1 MSRDRGLMRTIIAS
15 KRMQSFLGD
24 PSGMVGGV
32 ILVVFFFAAL
42 FAPYLAPTDPYDL
55 TTVDLANFLLE
66 PSWMD
71 QGVSAFPLGTDD
83 QGRGI
88 LSTILYGLRTSL
100 IVSVSVVT
108 ISSIVGIILG
118 MLGAYYGG
126 FLDAFIMRTADTVFS
141 FSTTLL
147 AVLLLGVFESRGLF
161 TVIIAIC
168 IADWVKYARTIR
180 GSVLEI
186 KEFPYVT
193 AARSSGAGDFRIL
206 FRHILPNALPPIFV
220 LMAVDMAVV
229 IMLEATLSF
238 LGVGVPLTEPS
249 LGMMIAIGKNYIY
262 AGMWWLVV
270 FPGITLI
277 GMVVG
282 INLFA
287 DWLREELNPKL

>member
-1 MSRDRGLMRTIIAS
+1 MTRWLKSR
-15 KRMQSFLGD
+15 RMQSFLGD
-24 PSGMVGGV
+24 PSALVGGA
-32 ILVVFFFAAL
+32 LLLGFLLAAI
-42 FAPYLAPTDPYDL
+42 FAPLAAPMDPYDL
-55 TTVDLANFLLE
+55 TTVDLANFLL
-66 PSWMD
+66 PPTWMEG
-71 QGVSAFPLGTDD
+71 GVSDFPLGTDD

-88 LSTILYGLRTSL
+88 LSTILFGLRTSL
-100 IVSVSVVT
+100 IVGVSVVA
-108 ISSIVGIILG
+108 ISSVIGIVLG

-126 FLDAFIMRTADTVFS
+126 LLDAFIMRAADTVFA

-147 AVLLLGVFESRGLF
+147 AVLLLGMFETRGIL
-161 TVIIAIC
+161 TVIVAIC

-186 KEFPYVT
+186 KDNAYVL
-193 AARSSGAGDFRIL
+193 AASASGARDGRIL

-220 LMAVDMAVV
+220 VMAVDMAVV

-249 LGMMIAIGKNYIY
+249 LGMMISIGKNYVY
-262 AGMWWLVV
+262 AGMWWMVV
-270 FPGITLI
+270 FPGATLI
-277 GMVVG
+277 AMVVG

>member
-1 MSRDRGLMRTIIAS
+1 M
-15 KRMQSFLGD
+15 KSFLSD
-24 PSGMVGGV
+24 PSALAGSA
-32 ILVVFFFAAL
+32 ILVVFVFAAL
-42 FAPYLAPTDPYDL
+42 FAPLLAPMDPYDL
-55 TTVDLANFLLE
+55 AKVDLANFLLA
-66 PSWMD
+66 PSWMEGG
-71 QGVSAFPLGTDD
+71 QSAFPLGTDD

-100 IVSVSVVT
+100 IVGITVVA
-108 ISSIVGIILG
+108 ISSVIGIILG

-126 FLDAFIMRTADTVFS
+126 LLDAFIMRAADTVFA

-147 AVLLLGVFESRGLF
+147 AVLLLGVFETRGLF
-161 TVIIAIC
+161 TVILAIC

-186 KEFPYVT
+186 KGNAYVT
-193 AARSSGAGDFRIL
+193 AAKASGAGDGRIL

-220 LMAVDMAVV
+220 VMAVDMAVV
-229 IMLEATLSF
+229 IMLESTLSF

-249 LGMMIAIGKNYIY
+249 LGMMISIGKNYIY

-270 FPGITLI
+270 FPGATLI
-277 GMVVG
+277 AMVVG

-287 DWLREELNPKL
+287 DWLREELNPRL

>member
-1 MSRDRGLMRTIIAS
+1 MANLLKSRH
-15 KRMQSFLGD
+15 MQSFLHD
-24 PSGMVGGV
+24 PSAIVGSS
-32 ILVVFFFAAL
+32 ILVVFLFAAI
-42 FAPYLAPTDPYDL
+42 FAPLLAPMDPYDL
-55 TTVDLANFLLE
+55 TKVDLANFLLP
-66 PSWMD
+66 PSWQEGGNAD
-71 QGVSAFPLGTDD
+71 FILGTDD

-100 IVSVSVVT
+100 IVGVTVVV
-108 ISSIVGIILG
+108 ISSLLGIVLG

-126 FLDAFIMRTADTVFS
+126 ILDAFIMRAADTVFA

-147 AVLLLGVFESRGLF
+147 AVLLLGVFETRGLF
-161 TVIIAIC
+161 TVIFAIC

-186 KEFPYVT
+186 KENAYVV
-193 AARSSGAGDFRIL
+193 AAKSSGAKDMRIL

-220 LMAVDMAVV
+220 VMAVDMAVV

-249 LGMMIAIGKNYIY
+249 LGMMISIGKNYIY
-262 AGMWWLVV
+262 AGMWWMVV
-270 FPGITLI
+270 FPGAALI
-277 GMVVG
+277 GIVVG

>member
-1 MSRDRGLMRTIIAS
+1 MSKIMNSR
-15 KRMQSFLGD
+15 RMKSFLSD
-24 PSGMVGGV
+24 PSALAGSA
-32 ILVVFFFAAL
+32 ILVLFLFAAV
-42 FAPYLAPTDPYDL
+42 FASLLAPMDPYDL
-55 TTVDLANFLLE
+55 TKVDLGNFLLP
-66 PSWMD
+66 PSWME
-71 QGVSAFPLGTDD
+71 GGMSEFPLGTDD

-100 IVSVSVVT
+100 IVGITVVL
-108 ISSIVGIILG
+108 ISSLIGVMLG

-126 FLDAFIMRTADTVFS
+126 LPDAFIMRAADTVFA

-147 AVLLLGVFESRGLF
+147 AVLLLGVFDTRGLF
-161 TVIIAIC
+161 TVIFAIC

-186 KEFPYVT
+186 KDNAYVV
-193 AARSSGAGDFRIL
+193 AAKASGAGDFRII

-220 LMAVDMAVV
+220 VIAVDMAVV

-262 AGMWWLVV
+262 AGMWWMVV
-270 FPGITLI
+270 FPGAALI
-277 GMVVG
+277 SIVVG